1 MRKNV
6 IIETRIQ
13 EPKEELSKE
22 LISDI
27 YAKLNFLAKNASDN
41 ESVNYKARIEELQN
55 QVAFMALN
63 RTDMEK

>member
-1 MRKNV
+1 LRKNV